1 LPLSKTLHAVV
12 CLNIIGYNFTFLESN
27 LCRFPSFLPTW
38 FLWSEK
44 ERGLTCEPMEIRTL
58 TGGKSGQ
65 CLFVRS
71 VSKAIKVRKNSSQRF
86 KCLPFKV
93 PQRETHL

>member
-1 LPLSKTLHAVV
+1 MCVFYFYLSGNKPV
-12 CLNIIGYNFTFLESN
+12 S
-27 LCRFPSFLPTW
+27 FPIVSPHLV

-71 VSKAIKVRKNSSQRF
+71 VSKAIKVRKNSSQRLF
-86 KCLPFKV
+86 LKSA
-93 PQRETHL
+93 